1 MPFRHN
7 AQLWT
12 SDEVAKLLRWR
23 SDGLSSSQIALRLGR
38 STKGVQSKA
47 KELGLRYT
55 PKPPQHYRQ
64 RERHEPVQRA
74 GAVTLPP
81 LPSLSDE

>member
-12 SDEVAKLLRWR
+12 SDEVAKLRAWR
-23 SDGLSSSQIALRLGR
+23 AQGLASSEIGVRLGR
-38 STKGVQSKA
+38 SRQGVQDKCRKLKLSYVA
-47 KELGLRYT
+47 Q
-55 PKPPQHYRQ
+55 PSQRQ
-64 RERHEPVQRA
+64 PRERHEPVQRA
-74 GAVTLPP
+74 GVVTLPP

>member
-1 MPFRHN
+1 MPWRHN

-23 SDGLSSSQIALRLGR
+23 SDGLSSSQIAIRLGR
-38 STKGVQSKA
+38 SRQGVQDKCRKLKLSYVA
-47 KELGLRYT
+47 K
-55 PKPPQHYRQ
+55 PSQHQ
-64 RERHEPVQRA
+64 PRERHEPVQRA